1 MDAVESGGFHEV
13 DLGANAAKMFH
24 NTTQGLVFNRSHQM
38 GNFNQLSGSQ
48 KVVQKE
54 DRVMDLFA
62 RMDAIQADSD
72 DDDEILRDL
81 DLDNFDIDENRGSGK
96 Q

>member
-1 MDAVESGGFHEV
+1 
-13 DLGANAAKMFH
+13 
-24 NTTQGLVFNRSHQM
+24 
-38 GNFNQLSGSQ
+38 
-48 KVVQKE
+48 
-54 DRVMDLFA
+54 MDLFA

>member
-38 GNFNQLSGSQ
+38 GNFN
-48 KVVQKE
+48 
-54 DRVMDLFA
+54 
-62 RMDAIQADSD
+62 
-72 DDDEILRDL
+72 
-81 DLDNFDIDENRGSGK
+81 
-96 Q
+96 